1 MDDCFHVLMV
11 LGRVLLTHTAWGIF
25 VAITQS
31 EEKRNTCKAVLI
43 VYVLVLLF
51 GALKDI
57 KETSWDRWNAIWHK
71 DWTTAIALEI
81 QRNLS
86 FYWEWDMSLL
96 GSFHSVMTFIY
107 RLTVKSLKNEAVTVL
122 KQTCCI
128 CGLLIDSLKESIAI
142 NSVFIKLKAL
152 FILINL
158 YRIYSNTVTFVQ
170 LGDGNGEMDTVVSV
184 Q

>member
-81 QRNLS
+81 
-86 FYWEWDMSLL
+86 
-96 GSFHSVMTFIY
+96 
-107 RLTVKSLKNEAVTVL
+107 
-122 KQTCCI
+122 
-128 CGLLIDSLKESIAI
+128 
-142 NSVFIKLKAL
+142 
-152 FILINL
+152 
-158 YRIYSNTVTFVQ
+158 
-170 LGDGNGEMDTVVSV
+170 
-184 Q
+184 